1 MQKANKFTILE
12 ILNTEKVNRTEAE
25 NFYLRLYLQNNV
37 PFFLNFEGD
46 VVQKLFKNLDTHHF
60 TKG

>member
-12 ILNTEKVNRTEAE
+12 ILNTEKVNRSEAE

-37 PFFLNFEGD
+37 PFFLNFESD
-46 VVQKLFKNLDTHHF
+46 VV
-60 TKG
+60 